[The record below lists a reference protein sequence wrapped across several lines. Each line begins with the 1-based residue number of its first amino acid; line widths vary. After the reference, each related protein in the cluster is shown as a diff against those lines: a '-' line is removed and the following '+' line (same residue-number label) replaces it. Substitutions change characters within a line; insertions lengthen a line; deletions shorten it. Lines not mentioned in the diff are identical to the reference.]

1 MSWLTKILCRV
12 IPIFFLVGCVA
23 NPARDTATAAEI
35 LNSKGFDIS
44 ESILESYKRY
54 INNDTLEKRVY
65 FQGSDYDDFLLGT
78 TFRLVTF
85 RYEPGDDYLIAEFRS
100 MEEDW
105 IFSEYISV
113 YVGTEKIVDRSSGF
127 SRRTNT
133 SIVDAGN
140 MGSTVY
146 THEIY
151 SLSLP
156 LENAKKIA
164 MTDKANLTV
173 RFGGGDAGYV
183 DSKPHPLA
191 NMKGL
196 RAVVNLADYFDVT
209 EPSKSLAEESK
220 PSAKQEERVN
230 TNTVAQTSEP
240 LKAAVSEKTAELSGI
255 QRELASGSIKL
266 IKPGIFKG
274 YGAAWKMG
282 RLLPKLEILHAEG
295 LWVRLAETVHEIN
308 LGDNLSYYYL
318 GRAAY
323 ELGYINAATKY
334 LDQSIEE
341 SKRALTGKC
350 IACNGIKL
358 PAEAELIKAKIQAAN

>member
-12 IPIFFLVGCVA
+12 TPILFLVSCVA

-54 INNDTLEKRVY
+54 INNDALEKRVY
-65 FQGSDYDDFLLGT
+65 FQGSDYDDFLLST
-78 TFRLVTF
+78 TYRLVTF

-100 MEEDW
+100 MRENW

-113 YVGTEKIVDRSSGF
+113 YAGDEKIIDRSSGF

-140 MGSTVY
+140 VNKVY

-156 LENAKKIA
+156 LEKAKKIA
-164 MTDKANLTV
+164 MTDKASLTV

-183 DSKPHPLA
+183 DRKPHPLA

-196 RAVVNLADYFDVT
+196 RAVVNLADYFVVA
-209 EPSKSLAEESK
+209 EPKKTLAVESK
-220 PSAKQEERVN
+220 PRVKQEKRVSKN
-230 TNTVAQTSEP
+230 PVVQTSEP
-240 LKAAVSEKTAELSGI
+240 SEAVVLEKTAELSGI

-282 RLLPKLEILHAEG
+282 ILSPKLEIYHAEG
-295 LWVRLAETVHEIN
+295 LWVRLAETVQEIN

-323 ELGYINAATKY
+323 ELGYMKAAMKY

-341 SKRALTGKC
+341 SKRTLTGKC

-358 PAEAELIKAKIQAAN
+358 PAEAELIKAKIQSVN